1 MFAKKALDSSASGRT
16 YRKELEYLYAR
27 RTAIDALIQSL
38 ADYDRFR
45 GRTSTH
51 PSKRKSA

>member
-1 MFAKKALDSSASGRT
+1 MFAKKAVDSLSSGRT

-45 GRTSTH
+45 ARTASQ